1 MSEEEQNQNDEFA
14 INQTGSFEDVA
25 GEGYIAESLT
35 RDSGQI
41 KRDRAE
47 SIAEDIKISY
57 ERAIQDLE
65 IEVKKIKRKM
75 KGTFDFSPN
84 STFSLVLADNVEGVD
99 IVEKDMDNAL
109 AYRNK
114 KVKLILAK
122 KRYNHLFGKKYEINE
137 DLA

>member
-1 MSEEEQNQNDEFA
+1 MSDEEKQTDEFD
-14 INQTGSFEDVA
+14 INQTGSFEEVA
-25 GEGYIAESLT
+25 GSGYLADSLT
-35 RDSGQI
+35 RSGDQI

-99 IVEKDMDNAL
+99 IVEKDMENAL